1 VTENSRVQNGSC
13 GQGCPTYEI
22 NSIKHRRRGSKPR
35 KIDFSEFHLKR
46 FDRIHTVM
54 TRNIKLKIEYD
65 GTDFSGWQKQPKL
78 RTVQGEI
85 EDKLT
90 GILQEKITLT
100 GSGRTDVGVHALEQ
114 VANFK
119 TESKLNL
126 VSMHR
131 GLNSL
136 LPEDIL
142 IKEVEEV
149 DSDFNS
155 RYGAKSRV
163 YRYKIYSGRDIFQ
176 RRYAWE
182 VSYPLNFE
190 RMKKATPVI
199 LGRQDF
205 TSFCVSKSAK
215 PDNHCQVMRADWKKD
230 GNRLEFEIEAD
241 RFLHTMVR
249 SLVGTLIDVG
259 RGYFS
264 LKDFINI
271 LKAKDHKKAG
281 LTAPAKGLY
290 LVRVNY

>member
-1 VTENSRVQNGSC
+1 MSRNV
-13 GQGCPTYEI
+13 
-22 NSIKHRRRGSKPR
+22 
-35 KIDFSEFHLKR
+35 
-46 FDRIHTVM
+46 
-54 TRNIKLKIEYD
+54 KLKIEYD
-65 GTDFSGWQKQPKL
+65 GTGFSGWQKQPKL

-90 GILQEKITLT
+90 GILREKITLI

-119 TESKLNL
+119 TETKLNL

-136 LPEDIL
+136 LPKDIL
-142 IKEVEEV
+142 IKDVEEV

-163 YRYKIYSGRDIFQ
+163 YRYKICFGKDIFL
-176 RRYAWE
+176 RRFAWE
-182 VSYPLNFE
+182 VSYCLDLSKI
-190 RMKKATPVI
+190 KKATKII
-199 LGRQDF
+199 LGRQNF
-205 TSFCVSKSAK
+205 TSFCVGKSAK
-215 PDNHCQVMRADWKKD
+215 PNNHCFVFRAFWKKD
-230 GNRLEFEIEAD
+230 GNKLEFEIEAD

-259 RGYFS
+259 RGYFN
-264 LKDFINI
+264 LKDFTDI

>member
-1 VTENSRVQNGSC
+1 
-13 GQGCPTYEI
+13 
-22 NSIKHRRRGSKPR
+22 
-35 KIDFSEFHLKR
+35 
-46 FDRIHTVM
+46 M

-85 EDKLT
+85 EDKLKR
-90 GILQEKITLT
+90 ILQEKINLI
-100 GSGRTDVGVHALEQ
+100 GSSRTDVGVHALEQ

-119 TESKLNL
+119 TESKLNQI
-126 VSMHR
+126 SMHR

-142 IKEVEEV
+142 IKDVEEV

-155 RYGAKSRV
+155 RYEAKSRV
-163 YRYKIYSGRDIFQ
+163 YRYKICLGKDIFL
-176 RRYAWE
+176 RRFAWE
-182 VSYPLNFE
+182 VSYCLDLSKI
-190 RMKKATPVI
+190 KKATRTI

-205 TSFCVSKSAK
+205 TSFCVSKSVK
-215 PDNHCQVMRADWKKD
+215 PDNHCFIFRADWKKD
-230 GNRLEFEIEAD
+230 GKRLDFEIEAD

-290 LVRVNY
+290 LVKVNY

>member
-1 VTENSRVQNGSC
+1 MSRNV
-13 GQGCPTYEI
+13 
-22 NSIKHRRRGSKPR
+22 
-35 KIDFSEFHLKR
+35 
-46 FDRIHTVM
+46 
-54 TRNIKLKIEYD
+54 KLKIEYD
-65 GTDFSGWQKQPKL
+65 GTGFSGWQKQPKL

-90 GILQEKITLT
+90 GILREKITLI

-119 TESKLNL
+119 TETKLNL

-136 LPEDIL
+136 LPKDIL
-142 IKEVEEV
+142 IKDVEEV

-163 YRYKIYSGRDIFQ
+163 YRYKICFGKDIFL
-176 RRYAWE
+176 RRFAWE
-182 VSYPLNFE
+182 VSYC
-190 RMKKATPVI
+190 
-199 LGRQDF
+199 LG
-205 TSFCVSKSAK
+205 KSAK
-215 PDNHCQVMRADWKKD
+215 PNNHCFVFRAFWKKD
-230 GNRLEFEIEAD
+230 GNKLEFEIEAD

-264 LKDFINI
+264 LKDFADI

>member
-1 VTENSRVQNGSC
+1 
-13 GQGCPTYEI
+13 
-22 NSIKHRRRGSKPR
+22 
-35 KIDFSEFHLKR
+35 
-46 FDRIHTVM
+46 M

-90 GILQEKITLT
+90 GILQEKITLI

-119 TESKLNL
+119 TETKLNL
-126 VSMHR
+126 VSVHR

-136 LPEDIL
+136 LPKDIL
-142 IKEVEEV
+142 IKDVEEV
-149 DSDFNS
+149 GLDFNS
-155 RYGAKSRV
+155 RYNAKSRV
-163 YRYKIYSGRDIFQ
+163 YKYKICLGKDIFL
-176 RRYAWE
+176 RRFAWE
-182 VSYPLNFE
+182 VSYCLDLSKI
-190 RMKKATPVI
+190 KKATKII

-215 PDNHCQVMRADWKKD
+215 PDNLCQVMRADWKKD

-264 LKDFINI
+264 LKDFAGI

>member
-1 VTENSRVQNGSC
+1 
-13 GQGCPTYEI
+13 
-22 NSIKHRRRGSKPR
+22 
-35 KIDFSEFHLKR
+35 
-46 FDRIHTVM
+46 
-54 TRNIKLKIEYD
+54 
-65 GTDFSGWQKQPKL
+65 L

-85 EDKLT
+85 EDKLNR
-90 GILQEKITLT
+90 ILQEKIILI

-114 VANFK
+114 VVNFK
-119 TESKLNL
+119 TESELSPDSVYN
-126 VSMHR
+126 

-142 IKEVEEV
+142 IKDIEEA
-149 DSDFNS
+149 DLDFNS

-163 YRYKIYSGRDIFQ
+163 YRYKICLGKDIFL
-176 RRYAWE
+176 RRFAWE
-182 VSYPLNFE
+182 VSYCLDLSKI
-190 RMKKATPVI
+190 KKATKII

-215 PDNHCQVMRADWKKD
+215 PDNHCFVFRAFWKKD
-230 GNRLEFEIEAD
+230 GNRLGFEIEAN

-249 SLVGTLIDVG
+249 SLVGTLVDVG

-264 LKDFINI
+264 LKDFADI

>member
-1 VTENSRVQNGSC
+1 
-13 GQGCPTYEI
+13 
-22 NSIKHRRRGSKPR
+22 
-35 KIDFSEFHLKR
+35 
-46 FDRIHTVM
+46 M
-54 TRNIKLKIEYD
+54 MRNIKLKIEYD
-65 GTDFSGWQKQPKL
+65 GTDFSGWQKQPGL

-85 EDKLT
+85 EEKLRK
-90 GILQEKITLT
+90 ILQEKITLI

-119 TESKLNL
+119 TGSNLNP
-126 VSMHR
+126 VSVHR

-142 IKEVEEV
+142 IKDVEEV
-149 DSDFNS
+149 DFDFNS
-155 RYGAKSRV
+155 RFSAKSRV
-163 YRYKIYSGRDIFQ
+163 YRYKICPGNDVFSRK
-176 RRYAWE
+176 YAWE
-182 VSYPLNFE
+182 VSYCLDILKI
-190 RMKKATPVI
+190 KKATEI
-199 LGRQDF
+199 ISGKHDF

-215 PDNHCQVMRADWKKD
+215 PDNHCQVMRAKWKKD

-264 LKDFINI
+264 SKDFTDI
-271 LKAKDHKKAG
+271 LKARDHKKAG

>member
-1 VTENSRVQNGSC
+1 MSRNV
-13 GQGCPTYEI
+13 
-22 NSIKHRRRGSKPR
+22 
-35 KIDFSEFHLKR
+35 
-46 FDRIHTVM
+46 
-54 TRNIKLKIEYD
+54 KLKIEYD
-65 GTDFSGWQKQPKL
+65 GTGFSGWQKQPKL

-90 GILQEKITLT
+90 GILREKITLI
-100 GSGRTDVGVHALEQ
+100 GSGRTDVGVHALAQ

-119 TESKLNL
+119 TETKLNL

-136 LPEDIL
+136 LPKDIL
-142 IKEVEEV
+142 IKDVEEV

-163 YRYKIYSGRDIFQ
+163 YRYKICLGKDIFL
-176 RRYAWE
+176 RRFAWE
-182 VSYPLNFE
+182 VSYCLDLSKI
-190 RMKKATPVI
+190 KKATKII
-199 LGRQDF
+199 LGRQNF
-205 TSFCVSKSAK
+205 TSFCVGKSAK
-215 PDNHCQVMRADWKKD
+215 PNNHCFVFRAFWKKD
-230 GNRLEFEIEAD
+230 GNKLEFEIEAD

-264 LKDFINI
+264 LKDFADI

>member
-1 VTENSRVQNGSC
+1 MSRNV
-13 GQGCPTYEI
+13 
-22 NSIKHRRRGSKPR
+22 
-35 KIDFSEFHLKR
+35 
-46 FDRIHTVM
+46 
-54 TRNIKLKIEYD
+54 KLKIEYD
-65 GTDFSGWQKQPKL
+65 GTGFSGWQKQPKL

-90 GILQEKITLT
+90 GILREKITLI

-119 TESKLNL
+119 TETKLNL

-136 LPEDIL
+136 LPKDIL
-142 IKEVEEV
+142 IKDVEEV

-163 YRYKIYSGRDIFQ
+163 YRYKICFGKDIFL
-176 RRYAWE
+176 RRFAWE
-182 VSYPLNFE
+182 VSYCLDLSKI
-190 RMKKATPVI
+190 KKATKII
-199 LGRQDF
+199 LGRQNF
-205 TSFCVSKSAK
+205 TSFCVGKSAK
-215 PDNHCQVMRADWKKD
+215 PNNHCFVFRAFWKKD
-230 GNRLEFEIEAD
+230 GNKLEFEIEAD

-264 LKDFINI
+264 LKDFADI

>member
-1 VTENSRVQNGSC
+1 
-13 GQGCPTYEI
+13 
-22 NSIKHRRRGSKPR
+22 
-35 KIDFSEFHLKR
+35 
-46 FDRIHTVM
+46 M

-85 EDKLT
+85 EEKLKK
-90 GILQEKITLT
+90 ILQEKITLI

-119 TESKLNL
+119 TGSKLNL
-126 VSMHR
+126 VSIHR

-136 LPEDIL
+136 LKEDIL
-142 IKEVEEV
+142 IKDVEEV
-149 DSDFNS
+149 DLDFNS
-155 RYGAKSRV
+155 RFSAKSRV
-163 YRYKIYSGRDIFQ
+163 YRYKICLGNDVFL

-182 VSYPLNFE
+182 ISYCLDFSKI
-190 RMKKATPVI
+190 KKATKAI

-215 PDNHCQVMRADWKKD
+215 PDNHCFIFRAGWKKD
-230 GNRLEFEIEAD
+230 RKRLDFEIEAD

-264 LKDFINI
+264 LKDFTKI

-290 LVRVNY
+290 LVKVNY

>member
-1 VTENSRVQNGSC
+1 
-13 GQGCPTYEI
+13 
-22 NSIKHRRRGSKPR
+22 
-35 KIDFSEFHLKR
+35 
-46 FDRIHTVM
+46 M

-142 IKEVEEV
+142 IKDVEEV
-149 DSDFNS
+149 DLDFNS
-155 RYGAKSRV
+155 RFSAKSRV
-163 YRYKIYSGRDIFQ
+163 YRYKLCLGKDVFSRK
-176 RRYAWE
+176 YAWE
-182 VSYPLNFE
+182 VSYCLDLSKI
-190 RMKKATPVI
+190 KKATKAI

-264 LKDFINI
+264 LKDFTDI

>member
-1 VTENSRVQNGSC
+1 
-13 GQGCPTYEI
+13 
-22 NSIKHRRRGSKPR
+22 
-35 KIDFSEFHLKR
+35 
-46 FDRIHTVM
+46 M

-65 GTDFSGWQKQPKL
+65 GTDFSGWQKQPKS

-85 EDKLT
+85 EDKLKK
-90 GILQEKITLT
+90 ILQEKVTLI

-119 TESKLNL
+119 TESKLELN
-126 VSMHR
+126 SIHK

-136 LPEDIL
+136 LTKDIF
-142 IKEVEEV
+142 IKDIEEV
-149 DSDFNS
+149 DLDFNS
-155 RYGAKSRV
+155 RYNAKSRV
-163 YRYKIYSGRDIFQ
+163 YKYKIYSGRNVFL
-176 RRYAWE
+176 RRHVWE
-182 VSYPLNFE
+182 VFYSLDFE
-190 RMKKATPVI
+190 KLKKATRI
-199 LGRQDF
+199 LSGKHDF

-215 PDNHCQVMRADWKKD
+215 MDNNCEVMKAFWKKD

-264 LKDFINI
+264 LKDFADI

>member
-1 VTENSRVQNGSC
+1 
-13 GQGCPTYEI
+13 
-22 NSIKHRRRGSKPR
+22 
-35 KIDFSEFHLKR
+35 
-46 FDRIHTVM
+46 M

-85 EDKLT
+85 EDKLKR
-90 GILQEKITLT
+90 ILQEKITLI

-119 TESKLNL
+119 TESELNL
-126 VSMHR
+126 TSMHR

-136 LPEDIL
+136 LPEDIFV
-142 IKEVEEV
+142 KDVEEV

-163 YRYKIYSGRDIFQ
+163 YRYRICLGKNIFM
-176 RRYAWE
+176 RRYSWE
-182 VSYPLNFE
+182 VPYCLDLSKI
-190 RMKKATPVI
+190 KKTTKII

-215 PDNHCQVMRADWKKD
+215 PDNHCFIFRAGWKKD
-230 GNRLEFEIEAD
+230 GKRLDFEIEAD

-249 SLVGTLIDVG
+249 SLVGTLIDAG

-290 LVRVNY
+290 LVKVNY

>member
-1 VTENSRVQNGSC
+1 
-13 GQGCPTYEI
+13 
-22 NSIKHRRRGSKPR
+22 
-35 KIDFSEFHLKR
+35 
-46 FDRIHTVM
+46 M

-85 EDKLT
+85 EDKLKR
-90 GILQEKITLT
+90 ILQEKITLT
-100 GSGRTDVGVHALEQ
+100 GSGRTDVGVHALKQ

-119 TESKLNL
+119 TKSKLNL
-126 VSMHR
+126 ISMYR

-142 IKEVEEV
+142 IRDVEEV
-149 DSDFNS
+149 SLDFNS
-155 RYGAKSRV
+155 RFSAKSRV
-163 YRYKIYSGRDIFQ
+163 YRYKICLENDVFS

-182 VSYPLNFE
+182 VSYCLDLSKI
-190 RMKKATPVI
+190 KKATKTI

-215 PDNHCQVMRADWKKD
+215 PDNHCFVFRAFWKKD
-230 GNRLEFEIEAD
+230 GNSLEFEIEAD

-249 SLVGTLIDVG
+249 SLVGTLVDVG

-264 LKDFINI
+264 LKDFTDI

-290 LVRVNY
+290 LVKVNY

>member
-1 VTENSRVQNGSC
+1 
-13 GQGCPTYEI
+13 
-22 NSIKHRRRGSKPR
+22 
-35 KIDFSEFHLKR
+35 
-46 FDRIHTVM
+46 M

-85 EDKLT
+85 EDKLKR
-90 GILQEKITLT
+90 ILQEKIALT

-142 IKEVEEV
+142 IKDVEEV

-155 RYGAKSRV
+155 RYSAKSRV
-163 YRYKIYSGRDIFQ
+163 YRYIICLGKDIFL
-176 RRYAWE
+176 RRFAWE
-182 VSYPLNFE
+182 VSYCLDLSKI
-190 RMKKATPVI
+190 KKATKAI

-215 PDNHCQVMRADWKKD
+215 PDNHCFIFRAFWEKD
-230 GNRLEFEIEAD
+230 RNRLEFEIEAD

-259 RGYFS
+259 RGYCS

-271 LKAKDHKKAG
+271 LKARDHKKAG

-290 LVRVNY
+290 LVKVNY

>member
-1 VTENSRVQNGSC
+1 
-13 GQGCPTYEI
+13 
-22 NSIKHRRRGSKPR
+22 
-35 KIDFSEFHLKR
+35 
-46 FDRIHTVM
+46 M
-54 TRNIKLKIEYD
+54 TRNIKLRIEYD

-90 GILQEKITLT
+90 GILREKITLT

-119 TESKLNL
+119 TESELNL
-126 VSMHR
+126 NSIYK

-142 IKEVEEV
+142 IKEVEEAG
-149 DSDFNS
+149 SDFNS
-155 RYGAKSRV
+155 RYGAKSRI

-176 RRYAWE
+176 RRYVWE
-182 VSYPLNFE
+182 VSYSLNFE
-190 RMKKATPVI
+190 RIKKTTQVI

-259 RGYFS
+259 RGYLS
-264 LKDFINI
+264 LKDFADI
-271 LKAKDHKKAG
+271 LKAKDHRKAG

-290 LVRVNY
+290 LAKVNY

>member
-1 VTENSRVQNGSC
+1 MDPADKGARPTKSTVSTIVGGFQAPQN
-13 GQGCPTYEI
+13 
-22 NSIKHRRRGSKPR
+22 
-35 KIDFSEFHLKR
+35 DFSELYLKS
-46 FDRIHTVM
+46 FDRIYVVM

-85 EDKLT
+85 EDKLNR
-90 GILQEKITLT
+90 ILQEKIILI

-119 TESKLNL
+119 TESELSPDSVYN
-126 VSMHR
+126 

-142 IKEVEEV
+142 IKDIEEA
-149 DSDFNS
+149 DLDFNS

-163 YRYKIYSGRDIFQ
+163 YRYKICLGKDIFL
-176 RRYAWE
+176 RRFAWE
-182 VSYPLNFE
+182 VSYCLDLSKI
-190 RMKKATPVI
+190 KKATKII

-205 TSFCVSKSAK
+205 TSFCVGKSAK
-215 PDNHCQVMRADWKKD
+215 PDNHCFVFRAIWEKD
-230 GNRLEFEIEAD
+230 RNRLEFEIEAD

-259 RGYFS
+259 RGYFN
-264 LKDFINI
+264 LKDFTNI
-271 LKAKDHKKAG
+271 LKAKDHRKAG

-290 LVRVNY
+290 LAKVNY

>member
-1 VTENSRVQNGSC
+1 
-13 GQGCPTYEI
+13 
-22 NSIKHRRRGSKPR
+22 
-35 KIDFSEFHLKR
+35 
-46 FDRIHTVM
+46 M

-78 RTVQGEI
+78 RTIQGEI
-85 EDKLT
+85 EDKLKR
-90 GILQEKITLT
+90 ILQEKITLT

-126 VSMHR
+126 ISMHR

-142 IKEVEEV
+142 IKDVEDV
-149 DSDFNS
+149 DLDFNS
-155 RYGAKSRV
+155 RFSAKSRV
-163 YRYKIYSGRDIFQ
+163 YRYKICLGNDVFL
-176 RRYAWE
+176 RRFAWE
-182 VSYPLNFE
+182 VSYCLDLSKI
-190 RMKKATPVI
+190 KKATKTI

-205 TSFCVSKSAK
+205 TSFCVSKSVK
-215 PDNHCQVMRADWKKD
+215 PDNHCFIFRASWKKE
-230 GNRLEFEIEAD
+230 GKRLDFEIEAD

-249 SLVGTLIDVG
+249 NLVGTLIDVG
-259 RGYFS
+259 RGYFN
-264 LKDFINI
+264 LKDFADI

-290 LVRVNY
+290 LVTVNY